1 MVASLPDQLN
11 EVVDEAGQRFSGGE
25 RQRLALARILL
36 SDVDMVILDEPTVSL
51 DPITENQLLRLFF
64 ERLKDKTIIFITHHL
79 LGVQHMDRVI
89 FLEKGKIK
97 LDDQP
102 GYLLEHNEDF
112 RKLYQMDLG
121 TNDF

>member
-1 MVASLPDQLN
+1 
-11 EVVDEAGQRFSGGE
+11 
-25 RQRLALARILL
+25 
-36 SDVDMVILDEPTVSL
+36 MVILDEPTVSL

-102 GYLLEHNEDF
+102 EYLFEHNEDF

-121 TNDF
+121 TNDD

>member
-64 ERLKDKTIIFITHHL
+64 ERLKTKRLSLSLTICWVYNTWIVLSF
-79 LGVQHMDRVI
+79 
-89 FLEKGKIK
+89 
-97 LDDQP
+97 
-102 GYLLEHNEDF
+102 
-112 RKLYQMDLG
+112 
-121 TNDF
+121 